1 MQSQSARLAA
11 DARLQPFAGRAG
23 FLFGGLAALTALSFV
38 IVLIAATFIV
48 TMREGATATSIDF
61 RVYWS
66 AGKLALAGEPLATFD
81 TARLSAVHNTYIE
94 RPLPWLYPPGFL
106 VVVIPFGALSFAAAY
121 ALWTILSLGLVAWS
135 TRPFV
140 GGIMPLW
147 LAVSLAPAFLPAV
160 MLGQNSLLLF
170 ACLLAALA
178 ALRSQRWVLA
188 GIFIGLLTLKP
199 QLGIMIPFALL
210 AVRAWATIGAAIVTT
225 IVLAL
230 LPTLAFGVDYWP
242 LLQSAMADHGATV
255 LAWIHGMKWMI
266 SLVSWL
272 TLLGVP
278 PAIALSVQLVV
289 TALCAGAVYMLWRS
303 EQVEFDVKA
312 AGLLI
317 AIMLSAPYLW
327 SYEGGLMAAI
337 ALFLLR
343 GGVLSTGPLHLVLL
357 GLLWVGAGLQP
368 LNIFFKVV
376 DTRWLGPA
384 FIPVLLLLCL
394 ALCLRQVWASRHHEL
409 RAT

>member
-1 MQSQSARLAA
+1 MQDQSALLAA

-38 IVLIAATFIV
+38 FVLIAATFIL
-48 TMREGATATSIDF
+48 TMREGVTATSIDF
-61 RVYWS
+61 QVVWS

-81 TARLSAVHNTYIE
+81 TARLSGVQNTYVENHI
-94 RPLPWLYPPGFL
+94 PWLYPPGFPA
-106 VVVIPFGALSFAAAY
+106 VVIPFGALSFAAAY
-121 ALWTILSLGLVAWS
+121 ALWTILSLGLIAWS
-135 TRPFV
+135 IRPFLA
-140 GGIMPLW
+140 GILPLW
-147 LAVSLAPAFLPAV
+147 LAVSLAPVFYPAV

-170 ACLLAALA
+170 ACLLAVLA

-188 GIFIGLLTLKP
+188 GILIGLLTLKP

-210 AVRAWATIGAAIVTT
+210 AIRAWSTIAAAIATT
-225 IVLAL
+225 VVLAVV
-230 LPTLAFGVDYWP
+230 PTFAFGVDYWP
-242 LLQSAMADHGATV
+242 LLLAGMADHSAEMLGSV
-255 LAWIHGMKWMI
+255 EGVKWMI
-266 SLVSWL
+266 SPIYWLVLIGMDLDHALQVQFAL
-272 TLLGVP
+272 T
-278 PAIALSVQLVV
+278 AC
-289 TALCAGAVYMLWRS
+289 CAVAVYILWRS
-303 EQVEFDVKA
+303 DRVEFDVKA

-384 FIPVLLLLCL
+384 FIPMLLLLCL
-394 ALCLRQVWASRHHEL
+394 ALCLRQLWALRPYEQ